1 MRRTS
6 RASVLQETGGVVPE
20 RRTDVEETIVVEAA
34 SVEALGYRQELKRS
48 LSLGDLL
55 VYGLIFI
62 VPGAPISVFGIVF
75 NASAGMVPLVYL
87 VGMVAM
93 LFTAASYVTM
103 SRVYPVAGSVY
114 AYSGRAIG
122 PTVGFL
128 TGWIMLLDYLLLPTL
143 IYILSAVAVHAV
155 VPDVPK
161 IAWIVGFV
169 VVNTVLSLRGIETT
183 ARTSLW
189 LLVFQLA
196 GLVAFLVMATIGLL
210 HGTAGAH
217 WSFKPL
223 FNPEVATPSLIFG
236 ALSLAVLSFLGFDA
250 ISTLSEE
257 AKGGARAIGRAT
269 YLSLLLTAGIFVV
282 LTYAASLFV
291 LDQTRFPHGD
301 RTEAAFYDIAL
312 VVGGAWLKWV
322 LTVPGVLFAGLP
334 GALAAQVATSRLLF
348 SMARDGRLPRGLAH
362 VSDTHHVPDR
372 AALLVS
378 AVTLVL
384 GVAMSGEL
392 EVLTSMVNFGALS
405 GFLLLHVSVIAHAAK
420 SAATGRARWLPIVSA
435 TIGFGVIAY
444 VMLNLNATAKLVGG
458 AWLVIGMASLLVRSS
473 RAAASSPR

>member
-1 MRRTS
+1 MNDS
-6 RASVLQETGGVVPE
+6 IDGS
-20 RRTDVEETIVVEAA
+20 
-34 SVEALGYRQELKRS
+34 SVEDFGYRQELKRS
-48 LSLGDLL
+48 LSLTDLL

-87 VGMVAM
+87 VGMFAM

-114 AYSGRAIG
+114 AYAGRAIT
-122 PTVGFL
+122 PSVGFL

-143 IYILSAVAVHAV
+143 IYILCAVAVHAV

-161 IAWIVGFV
+161 VAWIVAFV
-169 VVNTVLSLRGIETT
+169 AVNTVLSLRGIETT
-183 ARTSLW
+183 ARTSML

-196 GLVAFLVMATIGLL
+196 GLAAFLTMAGIGLAD
-210 HGTAGAH
+210 GTAGAQ
-217 WSFKPL
+217 WSLKPF
-223 FNPEVATPSLIFG
+223 FNADVATPSLIFG

-257 AKGGARAIGRAT
+257 AKGGAAAIGRAT
-269 YLSLLLTAGIFVV
+269 YLSLVLTAGIFVV
-282 LTYAASLFV
+282 LTYAASVFV
-291 LDQTRFPHGD
+291 LDRTHFEHGD
-301 RTEAAFYDIAL
+301 RTEAAFYDIAF
-312 VVGGAWLKWV
+312 VVGGSWLKWV

-348 SMARDGRLPRGLAH
+348 SMARDGRLPAGLAH
-362 VSDTHHVPDR
+362 VSPQHHVPDR

-405 GFLLLHVSVIAHAAK
+405 GFLLLHVSVIAHASK
-420 SAATGRARWLPIVSA
+420 SAATGRARWIPTGVA
-435 TIGFGVIAY
+435 AIGFAVIGY
-444 VMLNLNATAKLVGG
+444 VMANLKPTAQIVGLT
-458 AWLVIGMASLLVRSS
+458 WLVIGTAALTWRTWRATRSS
-473 RAAASSPR
+473 RR

>member
-1 MRRTS
+1 MRES
-6 RASVLQETGGVVPE
+6 
-20 RRTDVEETIVVEAA
+20 RTDIEVSV
-34 SVEALGYRQELKRS
+34 SVERVFVETFGYRQELKRT
-48 LSLGDLL
+48 LSLTDLL

-75 NASAGMVPLVYL
+75 NASGGMVPLVYL
-87 VGMVAM
+87 VGMFAM

-114 AYSGRAIG
+114 AYAGRAIG
-122 PTVGFL
+122 PSVGFL

-143 IYILSAVAVHAV
+143 IYILCAVAVHAV

-161 IAWIVGFV
+161 VVWIVAFV
-169 VVNTVLSLRGIETT
+169 AVNTVLSLRGIETT
-183 ARTSLW
+183 ARTSML
-189 LLVFQLA
+189 LLVFQMA
-196 GLVAFLVMATIGLL
+196 GLAAFLVMAGIGLE

-217 WSFKPL
+217 WSFKPI
-223 FNPEVATPSLIFG
+223 FNADVASPSLIFG

-257 AKGGARAIGRAT
+257 AKGGPAAIGRAT
-269 YLSLLLTAGIFVV
+269 YLSLVLTAGIFVV

-291 LDQTRFPHGD
+291 LDQVRFEHGD

-312 VVGGAWLKWV
+312 VIGGSWLKWV

-348 SMARDGRLPRGLAH
+348 SMARDRRLPAGLAH
-362 VSDTHHVPDR
+362 VSERHQVPDR

-378 AVTLVL
+378 AVTLML
-384 GVAMSGEL
+384 GVAMAGEL

-405 GFLLLHVSVIAHAAK
+405 GFLLLHASVIAHASK
-420 SAATGRARWLPIVSA
+420 SVATGRARWIPMGVA
-435 TIGFGVIAY
+435 AVGFVVIAY
-444 VMLNLNATAKLVGG
+444 VMVNLNPTAKIVGAG
-458 AWLVIGMASLLVRSS
+458 WLVIGTIALLWRTS
-473 RAAASSPR
+473 RATRDSRR

>member
-1 MRRTS
+1 M
-6 RASVLQETGGVVPE
+6 PE
-20 RRTDVEETIVVEAA
+20 ARTDVVRETAPVETF
-34 SVEALGYRQELKRS
+34 GYRQELKRS
-48 LSLGDLL
+48 LSLADLL

-87 VGMVAM
+87 VGMFAM

-114 AYSGRAIG
+114 AYAGRAIG
-122 PTVGFL
+122 PSVGFL

-143 IYILSAVAVHAV
+143 IYILCAVAVHAV
-155 VPDVPK
+155 VPQVPK

-183 ARTSLW
+183 ARTSM
-189 LLVFQLA
+189 LLLGFQLA
-196 GLVAFLVMATIGLL
+196 GLAAFMIMAGIGLA

-217 WSFKPL
+217 WSLKPL
-223 FNPEVATPSLIFG
+223 FNPDVATPSLIFG

-257 AKGGARAIGRAT
+257 AKGGATAIGRAT
-269 YLSLLLTAGIFVV
+269 YLSLIVTAAIFVV

-291 LDQTRFPHGD
+291 LDQTRFEHGD

-312 VVGGAWLKWV
+312 VVGGTWLKWV
-322 LTVPGVLFAGLP
+322 LTVPGVVFAGLP

-348 SMARDGRLPRGLAH
+348 SMARDRRLPAGLAH
-362 VSDTHHVPDR
+362 ISAKHHVPDR

-384 GVAMSGEL
+384 GVALSGEL
-392 EVLTSMVNFGALS
+392 ELLTSMVNFGALS
-405 GFLLLHVSVIAHAAK
+405 GFLLLHVSVIAHVGR
-420 SAATGRARWLPIVSA
+420 SAAAGRARWVPIAAA
-435 TIGFGVIAY
+435 TAGFAVVGY
-444 VMLNLNATAKLVGG
+444 VMVNLNSTAKFVGG
-458 AWLVIGMASLLVRSS
+458 GWLVIGILALLWRWR
-473 RAAASSPR
+473 RAAADSPR

>member
-1 MRRTS
+1 LNDS
-6 RASVLQETGGVVPE
+6 IDGS
-20 RRTDVEETIVVEAA
+20 
-34 SVEALGYRQELKRS
+34 SVEDFGYRQELKRS
-48 LSLGDLL
+48 LSLTDLL

-87 VGMVAM
+87 VGMFAM

-114 AYSGRAIG
+114 AYAGRAIT
-122 PTVGFL
+122 PSVGFL

-143 IYILSAVAVHAV
+143 IYILCAVAVHAV

-161 IAWIVGFV
+161 VAWIVAFV
-169 VVNTVLSLRGIETT
+169 AVNTVLSLRGIETT
-183 ARTSLW
+183 ARTSML

-196 GLVAFLVMATIGLL
+196 GLAAFLTMAGIGLAD
-210 HGTAGAH
+210 GTAGAQ
-217 WSFKPL
+217 WSLKPF
-223 FNPEVATPSLIFG
+223 FNADVATPSLIFG

-257 AKGGARAIGRAT
+257 AKGGAAAIGRAT
-269 YLSLLLTAGIFVV
+269 YLSLVLTAGIFVV
-282 LTYAASLFV
+282 LTYAASVFV
-291 LDQTRFPHGD
+291 LDRTHFEHGD
-301 RTEAAFYDIAL
+301 RTEAAFYDIAF
-312 VVGGAWLKWV
+312 VVGGSWLKWV

-348 SMARDGRLPRGLAH
+348 SMARDGRLPAGLAH
-362 VSDTHHVPDR
+362 VSPQHHVPDR

-405 GFLLLHVSVIAHAAK
+405 GFLLLHVSVIAHASK
-420 SAATGRARWLPIVSA
+420 SAATGRARWIPTGVA
-435 TIGFGVIAY
+435 AIGFAVIGY
-444 VMLNLNATAKLVGG
+444 VMANLKPTAQIVGLT
-458 AWLVIGMASLLVRSS
+458 WLVIGTAALTWRTWRATRSS
-473 RAAASSPR
+473 RR